1 MEMAL
6 SPSSTPASQ
15 ISPWRSAPPQRT
27 PRSSQRTATPRTTQ
41 KQKRRR
47 QIRAAA
53 CRQWETHHVRR
64 HLSSLWKIHTTLIAM
79 PAQFSPQHSS
89 LSISCTGFIISFC
102 KCSFQA
108 VESLISP
115 TWSCSTS
122 SFKIQHQSPW
132 SEYERTW
139 HSLFIEK
146 SIGQDYAL
154 QQGPLLI
161 VCKELA
167 PSTSACKHGNAKPVL
182 STDQSI
188 DQMRKSLEWIG
199 CWTAPHSWLLCIV
212 CMRPYTVWLCF
223 AVQCEIKS
231 LHQWLECVGAF
242 YEKEIQSVL
251 SNKLIKQELFG
262 KIRDTFIIPS
272 SGYENSKV
280 QQATTG
286 LVRKVL
292 KWHLMISLKG
302 KDRFLSLIAPLC

>member
-6 SPSSTPASQ
+6 SPSSAPANQ

-27 PRSSQRTATPRTTQ
+27 PRSSQRTATPRTIQ
-41 KQKRRR
+41 EQKRRR

-108 VESLISP
+108 VESLISA

-139 HSLFIEK
+139 HRLFIGWQK
-146 SIGQDYAL
+146 NQLVRTTLCNKGRYWL
-154 QQGPLLI
+154 
-161 VCKELA
+161 C
-167 PSTSACKHGNAKPVL
+167 AK
-182 STDQSI
+182 
-188 DQMRKSLEWIG
+188 
-199 CWTAPHSWLLCIV
+199 SWLPAHQHV
-212 CMRPYTVWLCF
+212 RVVM
-223 AVQCEIKS
+223 QS
-231 LHQWLECVGAF
+231 LYCL
-242 YEKEIQSVL
+242 L
-251 SNKLIKQELFG
+251 TN
-262 KIRDTFIIPS
+262 P
-272 SGYENSKV
+272 
-280 QQATTG
+280 
-286 LVRKVL
+286 
-292 KWHLMISLKG
+292 
-302 KDRFLSLIAPLC
+302 

>member
-41 KQKRRR
+41 EQKRRR

-122 SFKIQHQSPW
+122 SFKIQHQTPVAMVW
-132 SEYERTW
+132 IRTD
-139 HSLFIEK
+139 LT
-146 SIGQDYAL
+146 Q
-154 QQGPLLI
+154 LI
-161 VCKELA
+161 YWM
-167 PSTSACKHGNAKPVL
+167 AKNQLVRTTL
-182 STDQSI
+182 CNKG
-188 DQMRKSLEWIG
+188 RYWLCAK
-199 CWTAPHSWLLCIV
+199 SWLPAHQHV
-212 CMRPYTVWLCF
+212 SMVM
-223 AVQCEIKS
+223 QS
-231 LHQWLECVGAF
+231 LYCL
-242 YEKEIQSVL
+242 L
-251 SNKLIKQELFG
+251 TN
-262 KIRDTFIIPS
+262 P
-272 SGYENSKV
+272 
-280 QQATTG
+280 
-286 LVRKVL
+286 
-292 KWHLMISLKG
+292 
-302 KDRFLSLIAPLC
+302 